1 MIDDL
6 FHININEHM
15 YTRIFDNV
23 LQGVLRYKQNE
34 IIEIHKQFI
43 QFAYTATIH
52 FLHYIK
58 RKIKRT
64 CTFMK
69 FVFFVEIIFSLTRKS
84 MFPELFLF

>member
-23 LQGVLRYKQNE
+23 LQGVLHYKQNE

-43 QFAYTATIH
+43 QFAYTVTIH
-52 FLHYIK
+52 FLHNVKTKIK
-58 RKIKRT
+58 RKYS
-64 CTFMK
+64 FMK
-69 FVFFVEIIFSLTRKS
+69 FFFL
-84 MFPELFLF
+84 